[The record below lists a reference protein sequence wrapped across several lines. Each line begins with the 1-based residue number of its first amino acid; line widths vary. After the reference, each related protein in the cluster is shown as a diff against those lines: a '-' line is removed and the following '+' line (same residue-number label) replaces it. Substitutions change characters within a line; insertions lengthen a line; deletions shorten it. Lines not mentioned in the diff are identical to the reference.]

1 MELRVKICGITQP
14 EQGRAIAQ
22 LGATALGFICVPATP
37 RYVTPQQIRAIVDH
51 LPPLMPDRI
60 GVFVDATLEDIQQIV
75 TIGNLS
81 GVQLHG
87 SESPHFCH
95 QLRNL
100 LPNVEIIKALRVQSL
115 TSLEQ
120 IRQYENDVDT
130 FLLDAFHPQH
140 HGGTGQTLNWHQLRN
155 FNPGRSWFLAGG
167 LNPGNIVQAL
177 ESVQPCGI
185 DLSSGVERSP
195 GDKDLVQVARLFEQ
209 LRSRHQL

>member
-14 EQGRAIAQ
+14 EQGHAIAQ
-22 LGATALGFICVPATP
+22 LGATALGFICVPDTP
-37 RYVTPQQIRAIVDH
+37 RYVTVLQIRAIIDQ
-51 LPPLMPDRI
+51 LPVLLPDRI
-60 GVFVDATLEDIQQIV
+60 GVFVDANLAAIHQVV
-75 TIGNLS
+75 TTANLS

-87 SESPHFCH
+87 SESPQFCQ

-100 LPNVEIIKALRVQSL
+100 LPNVEIIKALRVKSQ

-120 IRQYENDVDT
+120 VKQYENDVDT

-140 HGGTGQTLNWHQLRN
+140 HGGTGQTLNWHQLQN
-155 FNPGRSWFLAGG
+155 FHPGRSWFLAGG
-167 LNPGNIVQAL
+167 LNPGNVVQAL
-177 ESVQPCGI
+177 ASVQPCGI

-209 LRSRHQL
+209 LRSRH